1 MVEKGRKDRKI
12 GLFSAVKIA
21 KNPGKIPPK
30 QPKTPAK

>member
-1 MVEKGRKDRKI
+1 MVEKTEKSD
-12 GLFSAVKIA
+12 FSAVKIA